1 MRLTHQVCGQHGRYW
16 PVLSSRVM
24 YGSVPRRGTAWRPRR
39 WSSGAVDVVIIVRSR
54 EQSACISALEIACQT
69 PRIGPAPAPATGSS
83 TTRAAHVNPA
93 PLQPHAAP
101 PACSQRRS
109 LDRSC
114 AHELVPAMQPKGRI
128 RVIAFQL
135 RVDWSIGRLGYRQ
148 RVYTDGSDAQT
159 ALRRPSCGQKRDET
173 VFRAASA
180 GGPMCEQTC
189 SQPPPRAILSSQP
202 LTMSIYDA
210 YAPL

>member
-1 MRLTHQVCGQHGRYW
+1 MIH
-16 PVLSSRVM
+16 
-24 YGSVPRRGTAWRPRR
+24 
-39 WSSGAVDVVIIVRSR
+39 
-54 EQSACISALEIACQT
+54 
-69 PRIGPAPAPATGSS
+69 
-83 TTRAAHVNPA
+83 
-93 PLQPHAAP
+93 
-101 PACSQRRS
+101 
-109 LDRSC
+109 
-114 AHELVPAMQPKGRI
+114 
-128 RVIAFQL
+128 L

-189 SQPPPRAILSSQP
+189 SQPPLGAILSSQP

-210 YAPL
+210 YAPLERMGTATGACGRPPECLYMHLSSVSPFLVDLAAVRRVPPGPHGEGGEGHR